1 MKYEDYL
8 DEVTTLIVEKYG
20 VTEAA
25 AIKIVVVA
33 QDKEFFVPHDDT
45 PEMRNIDQAHLD
57 ARALLIERVEQGL
70 ADGSL
75 AIGEAVRRLRTEV
88 TGLHQ
93 SQFAKMC
100 KISVRTLVHIEH
112 GEGNQTLKSLN
123 AVFRPFGL
131 QMGVVKVRREWDD

>member
-1 MKYEDYL
+1 MSLSIE
-8 DEVTTLIVEKYG
+8 
-20 VTEAA
+20 
-25 AIKIVVVA
+25 
-33 QDKEFFVPHDDT
+33 Q
-45 PEMRNIDQAHLD
+45 
-57 ARALLIERVEQGL
+57 RALVIESIEQGL
-70 ADGSL
+70 AQGTL
-75 AIGEAVRRLRTEV
+75 EIGEAVRRLRIEV

-131 QMGVVKVRREWDD
+131 KMGVVKVRRSI

>member
-1 MKYEDYL
+1 MSL
-8 DEVTTLIVEKYG
+8 S
-20 VTEAA
+20 
-25 AIKIVVVA
+25 
-33 QDKEFFVPHDDT
+33 
-45 PEMRNIDQAHLD
+45 IDQR
-57 ARALLIERVEQGL
+57 ARVIESIEQGL
-70 ADGSL
+70 SNGSL
-75 AIGEAVRRLRTEV
+75 EIGDAVRRLRTEV

-131 QMGVVKVRREWDD
+131 RMGVVKVRRDL

>member
-1 MKYEDYL
+1 M
-8 DEVTTLIVEKYG
+8 TIT
-20 VTEAA
+20 
-25 AIKIVVVA
+25 
-33 QDKEFFVPHDDT
+33 
-45 PEMRNIDQAHLD
+45 LD

-131 QMGVVKVRREWDD
+131 QMCVVRLRRRDS

>member
-1 MKYEDYL
+1 MT
-8 DEVTTLIVEKYG
+8 VSI
-20 VTEAA
+20 
-25 AIKIVVVA
+25 
-33 QDKEFFVPHDDT
+33 DT
-45 PEMRNIDQAHLD
+45 
-57 ARALLIERVEQGL
+57 RALLIESIEHGL

-75 AIGEAVRRLRTEV
+75 QIGDAVRRLRTEV

-93 SQFAKMC
+93 SQFARMC

-131 QMGVVKVRREWDD
+131 QMGVVKLRRE

>member
-1 MKYEDYL
+1 MNL
-8 DEVTTLIVEKYG
+8 S
-20 VTEAA
+20 
-25 AIKIVVVA
+25 
-33 QDKEFFVPHDDT
+33 
-45 PEMRNIDQAHLD
+45 IDQR
-57 ARALLIERVEQGL
+57 ARVIESVEQGL
-70 ADGSL
+70 SNGSL
-75 AIGEAVRRLRTEV
+75 EIGDAVRRLRTEV

-131 QMGVVKVRREWDD
+131 QMGVVKLRRQWG

>member
-1 MKYEDYL
+1 MT
-8 DEVTTLIVEKYG
+8 VSI
-20 VTEAA
+20 
-25 AIKIVVVA
+25 
-33 QDKEFFVPHDDT
+33 
-45 PEMRNIDQAHLD
+45 D
-57 ARALLIERVEQGL
+57 ARALLIESIEQGL

-75 AIGEAVRRLRTEV
+75 QIGEAVRRLRTQV

-123 AVFRPFGL
+123 AVFKPFGL
-131 QMGVVKVRREWDD
+131 QMGVVKLRRE

>member
-1 MKYEDYL
+1 MS
-8 DEVTTLIVEKYG
+8 IS
-20 VTEAA
+20 
-25 AIKIVVVA
+25 
-33 QDKEFFVPHDDT
+33 
-45 PEMRNIDQAHLD
+45 IDQ
-57 ARALLIERVEQGL
+57 RAQVIEDVEQGL
-70 ADGSL
+70 AQGTL
-75 AIGEAVRRLRTEV
+75 ELGEAVRRLRTEV

-131 QMGVVKVRREWDD
+131 RMGVVKVRRDL

>member
-1 MKYEDYL
+1 MSL
-8 DEVTTLIVEKYG
+8 S
-20 VTEAA
+20 
-25 AIKIVVVA
+25 
-33 QDKEFFVPHDDT
+33 
-45 PEMRNIDQAHLD
+45 IDQR
-57 ARALLIERVEQGL
+57 ARVIESIEQGL

-75 AIGEAVRRLRTEV
+75 EIGEAVRRLRNEV

-93 SQFAKMC
+93 SQFARMC

-131 QMGVVKVRREWDD
+131 TMGVVKLRRSL